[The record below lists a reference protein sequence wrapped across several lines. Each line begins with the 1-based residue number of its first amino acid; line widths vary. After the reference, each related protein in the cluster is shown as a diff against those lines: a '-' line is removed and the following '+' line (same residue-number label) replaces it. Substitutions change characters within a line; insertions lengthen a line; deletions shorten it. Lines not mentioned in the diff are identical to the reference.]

1 MKMKI
6 RNYKGCIKVARNS
19 NCIAYLQTT
28 KNHVGKCVNII
39 INKQFL
45 YKEAIIEF
53 KAS

>member
-6 RNYKGCIKVARNS
+6 RDYKGSIKVARDS

-28 KNHVGKCVNII
+28 NNHVGKCVNII

-53 KAS
+53 KAL